1 LVINTIA
8 KQNGT
13 FTNEANV
20 TCDEVEWNYTNNYDN
35 ATVEIVDFP
44 INKTVNNAT
53 PFYNANVTYNLT
65 VTNVGNYPYTQNI
78 TIVDT
83 LPEGVT
89 YLETIGYYNLT
100 MVQNAT
106 QKGNKVTWVITDIAP
121 NTTAVISIKVWVH
134 VVNTLINN
142 ETMILPNGTNKT
154 VSVPIEVQP
163 IVDVSVVKTVD
174 KPVHFVDDVVV
185 WTITVSNAANGTNA
199 TDVVLKDTFPA
210 GFKVVSYNAT
220 AGNYNVKT
228 GVWNIGKMGN
238 GTSVT
243 LTITSIAKAV
253 GTFTNHANVTSNVTD
268 WNYSNNYDN
277 DTVVVF
283 DIPDINKT
291 VNNTTPYHKEY
302 VLYNITITNV
312 GNVTYDETLTVIDSL
327 PNGLE
332 YITTVSITGATVVKG
347 AVVKGQVVTW
357 KITDIDPESPAIITV
372 KARANVV
379 GTLVNNATVI
389 GPDGTNKTVNCTINV
404 KPICDVEIIKLV
416 NLKKVYVGEDVIWTI
431 KVTNNGPSTAKDVVV
446 TDQLPKALKAVSYKV
461 TKGSFNMNSCVWTIK
476 SLANGES
483 AILTLTTKVVGEGII
498 TNPVS
503 VNTTTKESNYT
514 NNKAKNTTKG
524 LPIVDLEL
532 IKSSD
537 KPVYKKGDKM
547 FWTIVVINHGPST
560 AKDVVVSDV
569 MPVGIK
575 FISYKASKGSYDPAT
590 GKWDIGELA
599 KGESVVIEMYCEAMA
614 TGVITNYANVTSS
627 VKDSNLTNNYDNA
640 TITVED
646 VPEPIPPEP
655 PKMHP
660 TGNPIIMVLLAL
672 LAMVGVTLRRKL

>member
-1 LVINTIA
+1 
-8 KQNGT
+8 
-13 FTNEANV
+13 
-20 TCDEVEWNYTNNYDN
+20 
-35 ATVEIVDFP
+35 
-44 INKTVNNAT
+44 
-53 PFYNANVTYNLT
+53 
-65 VTNVGNYPYTQNI
+65 
-78 TIVDT
+78 
-83 LPEGVT
+83 
-89 YLETIGYYNLT
+89 
-100 MVQNAT
+100 M
-106 QKGNKVTWVITDIAP
+106 
-121 NTTAVISIKVWVH
+121 
-134 VVNTLINN
+134 
-142 ETMILPNGTNKT
+142 
-154 VSVPIEVQP
+154 
-163 IVDVSVVKTVD
+163 
-174 KPVHFVDDVVV
+174 
-185 WTITVSNAANGTNA
+185 
-199 TDVVLKDTFPA
+199 
-210 GFKVVSYNAT
+210 
-220 AGNYNVKT
+220 
-228 GVWNIGKMGN
+228 
-238 GTSVT
+238 
-243 LTITSIAKAV
+243 
-253 GTFTNHANVTSNVTD
+253 
-268 WNYSNNYDN
+268 
-277 DTVVVF
+277 
-283 DIPDINKT
+283 
-291 VNNTTPYHKEY
+291 
-302 VLYNITITNV
+302 
-312 GNVTYDETLTVIDSL
+312 TYDETLTVIDSL

-640 TITVED
+640 TITVEEE
-646 VPEPIPPEP
+646 PEPPEP